1 MHAIIKDGKILLYD
15 SYIFKESIKE
25 IPGRQW
31 HPEEKAWS
39 VPISQQNIETLDLL
53 GCELSDKLTDIR
65 QGFASE
71 NTADDTTL
79 LPAPLKVSPY
89 KHQLKGY
96 NLACRSIGII
106 GSNGVSPG
114 FALLME
120 MGTGKTITSIAIV
133 GKAYLTGKIKRL
145 LIIAP
150 KSIVAVWED
159 EFSKFADFPYSLSVL
174 TGTSQNK
181 TKLLKAIPHSDL
193 EVAVINY
200 DSVPLIEKELTAW
213 HPDFLICDESS
224 KIKNPTAKMSKATYR
239 IAKVCKYRLI
249 LTGTPMQNNPL
260 DFFSQYKVL
269 DDSIFGK
276 SFYAFKNEYAVLGTY
291 NQPIGWR
298 KLPELVKK
306 AHSIAFRVTKAEAL
320 DLPDMIDE
328 IRPIA
333 LEDKAQKL
341 YKSFVKESYM
351 ELSKCEQGA
360 PVAVTAT
367 NILTRLLR
375 LQQIT
380 GGFIRPDEESER
392 YEQVSSAKLNA
403 LEDIIDT
410 ATSENKKLVVI
421 ARFIPEIKEIC
432 KMLDQKKIKYAHICG
447 EIKDRAAEVDAFQNN
462 PECMV
467 FVGQLQTVSM
477 GLTLTAASTMVFYS
491 LSYNFADYSQAKA
504 RIHRIGQKNNC
515 LYIHL
520 VVKNTVDETVLKALE
535 QKENIA
541 TKIVD
546 DWRSILK

>member
-1 MHAIIKDGKILLYD
+1 MHAVIKDGKILLYD

-31 HPEEKAWS
+31 HSEERAWS
-39 VPISQQNIETLDLL
+39 VPISQQSIETLDLL
-53 GCELSDKLTDIR
+53 GCELSDEITDIR

-71 NTADDTTL
+71 NTADETTL

-89 KHQLKGY
+89 EHQLKGY
-96 NLACRSIGII
+96 NLACRSMGII
-106 GSNGVSPG
+106 GNNGVSPG

-133 GKAYLTGKIKRL
+133 GKAYLTRKIKHL
-145 LIIAP
+145 LILAP

-159 EFSKFADFPYSLSVL
+159 EFSRFANFPYSLSVL
-174 TGTSQNK
+174 TGTSTKK
-181 TKLLKAIPHSDL
+181 TEQLKTILHKGL
-193 EVAVINY
+193 EVAVVNY
-200 DSVPLIEKELTAW
+200 DSISLIEKELAAW
-213 HPDFLICDESS
+213 YPDFLICDESS

-249 LTGTPMQNNPL
+249 LTGTPIQNNPL

-320 DLPDMIDE
+320 DLPDTIDE

-341 YKSFVKESYM
+341 YKAFVKESYM
-351 ELSKCEQGA
+351 ELSKGE
-360 PVAVTAT
+360 VTAT

-392 YEQVSSAKLNA
+392 YEQISSAKLDA

-410 ATSENKKLVVI
+410 AISETKKLVVI

-432 KMLDQKKIKYAHICG
+432 KMLDKKKIKYAHIYG
-447 EIKDRAAEVDAFQNN
+447 EVKDRAAEVERFQNE
-462 PECMV
+462 PDCMI

-491 LSYNFADYSQAKA
+491 LSYNFADYSQARA

>member
-1 MHAIIKDGKILLYD
+1 MHAVIKDGKILLYD

-31 HPEEKAWS
+31 HSEERAWS
-39 VPISQQNIETLDLL
+39 VPISQQSIETLDLL
-53 GCELSDKLTDIR
+53 GCELSDEITDIR

-71 NTADDTTL
+71 NTADETTL

-89 KHQLKGY
+89 QHQLKGY
-96 NLACRSIGII
+96 NLACRSMGII
-106 GSNGVSPG
+106 GNNGVSPG

-145 LIIAP
+145 LILAP
-150 KSIVAVWED
+150 KSIIAVWED
-159 EFSKFADFPYSLSVL
+159 EFAKFAGFTYSLSVL
-174 TGTSQNK
+174 SGTSQNK
-181 TKLLKAIPHSDL
+181 TKLLKAIRHSGL
-193 EVAVINY
+193 EVAVVNY

-239 IAKVCKYRLI
+239 IAKLCKYRLI
-249 LTGTPMQNNPL
+249 LTGTPIQNNPL

-276 SFYAFKNEYAVLGTY
+276 SFYAFKNEYAVLCTY

-306 AHSIAFRVTKAEAL
+306 AHSIAFRVTKTEAL
-320 DLPDMIDE
+320 DLPDTIDE
-328 IRPIA
+328 IRPVT
-333 LEDKAQKL
+333 LDDKAQKL
-341 YKSFVKESYM
+341 YKAFVKESYM
-351 ELSKCEQGA
+351 ELSKGEQGA

-392 YEQVSSAKLNA
+392 YEQISSAKLNA

-410 ATSENKKLVVI
+410 AISENKKLVVI
-421 ARFIPEIKEIC
+421 ARFIPEIREIC
-432 KMLDQKKIKYAHICG
+432 KMLDKKKIEYAHICG
-447 EIKDRAAEVDAFQNN
+447 EVKDRAAEVERFQNE
-462 PECMV
+462 PDCMI

-477 GLTLTAASTMVFYS
+477 GLTLTAGSTMVFYS

>member
-1 MHAIIKDGKILLYD
+1 MHAVIKDGKILLYD

-31 HPEEKAWS
+31 HPEKKAWS
-39 VPISQQNIETLDLL
+39 VPISRQNIETLDLL

-89 KHQLKGY
+89 EHQLKGY
-96 NLACRSIGII
+96 NLACRSMGII
-106 GSNGVSPG
+106 GGNGMSPG

-145 LIIAP
+145 LILAP

-174 TGTSQNK
+174 SGTSQNK
-181 TKLLKAIPHSDL
+181 AKLLKGILHSGL
-193 EVAVINY
+193 EVAVVNY
-200 DSVPLIEKELTAW
+200 DSVPLIEKEFIAW

-249 LTGTPMQNNPL
+249 LTGTPIQNNPL

-269 DDSIFGK
+269 DDRIFGK

-320 DLPDMIDE
+320 DLPDTIDE
-328 IRPIA
+328 IRPVT

-341 YKSFVKESYM
+341 YKAFVKESYM
-351 ELSKCEQGA
+351 ELSKGE
-360 PVAVTAT
+360 VTAT

-392 YEQVSSAKLNA
+392 YEQISSAKLDA

-410 ATSENKKLVVI
+410 AISENKKLVVI
-421 ARFIPEIKEIC
+421 ARFIPEIREIC
-432 KMLDQKKIKYAHICG
+432 RMLDKKKIKYGHICG
-447 EIKDRAAEVDAFQNN
+447 EVKDRAAEVERFQNE
-462 PECMV
+462 PDCMI

-520 VVKNTVDETVLKALE
+520 VVKNTVDETVLKVLE

-541 TKIVD
+541 AKIVD

>member
-1 MHAIIKDGKILLYD
+1 MHAIIKDGKIMLYD

-39 VPISQQNIETLDLL
+39 VPVSQQNIETLDLL

-89 KHQLKGY
+89 QHQLKGY

-106 GSNGVSPG
+106 GNNGVSPG

-145 LIIAP
+145 LILAP

-159 EFSKFADFPYSLSVL
+159 EFAKFADFPYSLSVL

-181 TKLLKAIPHSDL
+181 TKLLKGILHSGL
-193 EVAVINY
+193 EVAVVNY

-213 HPDFLICDESS
+213 HPNFLICDESS

-249 LTGTPMQNNPL
+249 LTGTPIQNNPL

-298 KLPELVKK
+298 KLPEFVKK

-320 DLPDMIDE
+320 DLPDTIDE

-333 LEDKAQKL
+333 LEDKVQKL
-341 YKSFVKESYM
+341 YKAFVKESYM
-351 ELSKCEQGA
+351 ELSKGE
-360 PVAVTAT
+360 VTAT

-392 YEQVSSAKLNA
+392 YEQISSAKLNA

-410 ATSENKKLVVI
+410 AISENKKLVVI
-421 ARFIPEIKEIC
+421 ARFIPEIREIC
-432 KMLDQKKIKYAHICG
+432 RMLDKKKIKYAHICG
-447 EIKDRAAEVDAFQNN
+447 EVKDRAAEVDAFQNN
-462 PECMV
+462 PDCMV

>member
-1 MHAIIKDGKILLYD
+1 M
-15 SYIFKESIKE
+15 
-25 IPGRQW
+25 
-31 HPEEKAWS
+31 
-39 VPISQQNIETLDLL
+39 
-53 GCELSDKLTDIR
+53 
-65 QGFASE
+65 
-71 NTADDTTL
+71 
-79 LPAPLKVSPY
+79 
-89 KHQLKGY
+89 
-96 NLACRSIGII
+96 
-106 GSNGVSPG
+106 SPG

-133 GKAYLTGKIKRL
+133 GKAYLTEKIKRL
-145 LIIAP
+145 LILEP

-159 EFSKFADFPYSLSVL
+159 EFLKFADFPYSLSVL

-181 TKLLKAIPHSDL
+181 IKLLKAMPHRSL
-193 EVAVINY
+193 EIAVVNY
-200 DSVPLIEKELTAW
+200 DSVPLIEKELAAW
-213 HPDFLICDESS
+213 YPDFLICDESS

-249 LTGTPMQNNPL
+249 LTGTPIQNNPL

-298 KLPELVKK
+298 KLPELAKK

-320 DLPDMIDE
+320 DLPDTIDE
-328 IRPIA
+328 IRPVA
-333 LEDKAQKL
+333 LEGKAQKL
-341 YKSFVKESYM
+341 YRAFVKESYM
-351 ELSKCEQGA
+351 ELSKGEQGA
-360 PVAVTAT
+360 PMAVTAT
-367 NILTRLLR
+367 NILARLLR

-392 YEQVSSAKLNA
+392 YEQISSAKLNA

-491 LSYNFADYSQAKA
+491 ISYNFADYSQAKA

>member
-31 HPEEKAWS
+31 HPEERAWS
-39 VPISQQNIETLDLL
+39 VPISRQNIETLDLL
-53 GCELSDKLTDIR
+53 GCELSDELADIR
-65 QGFASE
+65 QGFASK
-71 NTADDTTL
+71 NTANENTL
-79 LPAPLKVSPY
+79 LPAPLKVLPY
-89 KHQLKGY
+89 QHQLKGY
-96 NLACRSIGII
+96 NLACRSMGII
-106 GSNGVSPG
+106 SNNGVSPG

-145 LIIAP
+145 LILAP

-159 EFSKFADFPYSLSVL
+159 EFAKFADFPYSLSVL
-174 TGTSQNK
+174 TGASQNK
-181 TKLLKAIPHSDL
+181 IKLLKAIPHRSL
-193 EVAVINY
+193 EVAVVNY
-200 DSVPLIEKELTAW
+200 DSVPLIEKEFTAW

-249 LTGTPMQNNPL
+249 LTGTPIQNNPL

-320 DLPDMIDE
+320 DLPDTIDE
-328 IRPIA
+328 IRPVA

-341 YKSFVKESYM
+341 YKAFVKESYM
-351 ELSKCEQGA
+351 ELSKGE
-360 PVAVTAT
+360 VTAT

-392 YEQVSSAKLNA
+392 YEQVSSAKLDA

-410 ATSENKKLVVI
+410 AISEKKKLVVI

-432 KMLDQKKIKYAHICG
+432 KMLDKKKIKYAHICG
-447 EIKDRAAEVDAFQNN
+447 DVKDRAVEVDAFQNN

-491 LSYNFADYSQAKA
+491 LSYNFADYSQARA

>member
-1 MHAIIKDGKILLYD
+1 MHAIIKYGKILLYD
-15 SYIFKESIKE
+15 SYILKESIKE

-53 GCELSDKLTDIR
+53 GCELSDELTDIR
-65 QGFASE
+65 QSFVSK
-71 NTADDTTL
+71 NTANENTL

-89 KHQLKGY
+89 EHQLKGY
-96 NLACRSIGII
+96 NLACQSMGII
-106 GSNGVSPG
+106 GGNGVSPG

-133 GKAYLTGKIKRL
+133 GKAYLTGKTKRL
-145 LIIAP
+145 LILAP

-181 TKLLKAIPHSDL
+181 AKLLKNISHSGL
-193 EVAVINY
+193 EVAVVNY

-239 IAKVCKYRLI
+239 VAKLCKYRLI
-249 LTGTPMQNNPL
+249 LTGTPIQNNPL
-260 DFFSQYKVL
+260 DFFSQYKIL

-276 SFYAFKNEYAVLGTY
+276 SFYAFKNEYAILGTY

-320 DLPDMIDE
+320 DLPDIIDE

-341 YKSFVKESYM
+341 YKAFVKESYM
-351 ELSKCEQGA
+351 ELSKGEQGA

-392 YEQVSSAKLNA
+392 YEQISSAKLDA
-403 LEDIIDT
+403 LEDVIDT
-410 ATSENKKLVVI
+410 AISENKKLVVI

-432 KMLDQKKIKYAHICG
+432 KMLDKKKIKYAHICG
-447 EIKDRAAEVDAFQNN
+447 EVKDRAAEVDAFQNN

-491 LSYNFADYSQAKA
+491 LSYNFADYSQARA

-520 VVKNTVDETVLKALE
+520 VVKNTVDETVLKALK

>member
-1 MHAIIKDGKILLYD
+1 M
-15 SYIFKESIKE
+15 
-25 IPGRQW
+25 Q
-31 HPEEKAWS
+31 
-39 VPISQQNIETLDLL
+39 
-53 GCELSDKLTDIR
+53 
-65 QGFASE
+65 
-71 NTADDTTL
+71 
-79 LPAPLKVSPY
+79 
-89 KHQLKGY
+89 
-96 NLACRSIGII
+96 
-106 GSNGVSPG
+106 
-114 FALLME
+114 
-120 MGTGKTITSIAIV
+120 
-133 GKAYLTGKIKRL
+133 RL
-145 LIIAP
+145 LILAP
-150 KSIVAVWED
+150 KSIIAVWED

-174 TGTSQNK
+174 TGTSAKK
-181 TKLLKAIPHSDL
+181 TEQLKTILHKGL
-193 EVAVINY
+193 EVAVVNY
-200 DSVPLIEKELTAW
+200 DSVPLIEKELAAW

-239 IAKVCKYRLI
+239 IAKGCKYRLI
-249 LTGTPMQNNPL
+249 LTGTPIQNNPL

-306 AHSIAFRVTKAEAL
+306 AHSIAFRVTKTEAL
-320 DLPDMIDE
+320 DLPDTIDE

-341 YKSFVKESYM
+341 YKAFVKESYM
-351 ELSKCEQGA
+351 ELSKGE
-360 PVAVTAT
+360 VTAT

-392 YEQVSSAKLNA
+392 YEQISSAKLNA

-410 ATSENKKLVVI
+410 AISENKKLVVI
-421 ARFIPEIKEIC
+421 ARFIPEIREIC
-432 KMLDQKKIKYAHICG
+432 KMLDKKKIKYGHICG
-447 EIKDRAAEVDAFQNN
+447 EVKDRAAEVDAFQNN
-462 PECMV
+462 PDCMV

>member
-39 VPISQQNIETLDLL
+39 IPISQQNIETLDLL
-53 GCELSDKLTDIR
+53 GCELSDELTDIR

-71 NTADDTTL
+71 NTTDETTL

-89 KHQLKGY
+89 QHQLKGY
-96 NLACRSIGII
+96 NLACWSMGIVGNRAI
-106 GSNGVSPG
+106 SPG

-120 MGTGKTITSIAIV
+120 MGCGKTITSIAV
-133 GKAYLTGKIKRL
+133 AGRAYLIGKIKRL
-145 LIIAP
+145 LILAP
-150 KSIVAVWED
+150 KSIVTVWEE

-174 TGTSQNK
+174 HGSSANK
-181 TKLLKAIPHSDL
+181 VELLKSIPNKGL
-193 EVAVINY
+193 EVAVVNY
-200 DSVPLIEKELTAW
+200 DSISLIEKELTVW

-224 KIKNPTAKMSKATYR
+224 RIKNPTAKMSKATYR

-249 LTGTPMQNNPL
+249 LTGTPIQNNPL

-306 AHSIAFRVTKAEAL
+306 AHSIAFRVTKTEAL
-320 DLPDMIDE
+320 DLPDTIDE
-328 IRPIA
+328 IRPVA

-341 YKSFVKESYM
+341 YKAFVKESYM
-351 ELSKCEQGA
+351 ELSKGE
-360 PVAVTAT
+360 VTAT

-392 YEQVSSAKLNA
+392 YEQISSAKLNA

-410 ATSENKKLVVI
+410 AISENKKLVVI
-421 ARFIPEIKEIC
+421 ARFIPEIREIC
-432 KMLDQKKIKYAHICG
+432 KMLDKKKIKYGHICG
-447 EIKDRAAEVDAFQNN
+447 EVKDRAAEVERFQNN
-462 PECMV
+462 PDCMI

-491 LSYNFADYSQAKA
+491 LSYNFADYSQARA

-520 VVKNTVDETVLKALE
+520 VVKNTVDKTVLKALE

>member
-1 MHAIIKDGKILLYD
+1 MMHAIIKDGKILLYD

-39 VPISQQNIETLDLL
+39 IPISQQNIETLDLL
-53 GCELSDKLTDIR
+53 GCKLSDELANIR
-65 QGFASE
+65 QEFASE
-71 NTADDTTL
+71 NTTDENTL

-89 KHQLKGY
+89 EHQLKGY
-96 NLACRSIGII
+96 NLACRSMGII
-106 GSNGVSPG
+106 GNNGVSPG

-145 LIIAP
+145 LILAP

-174 TGTSQNK
+174 TGTSAKK
-181 TKLLKAIPHSDL
+181 TDQLKTIPHKGL
-193 EVAVINY
+193 EVAVVNY

-249 LTGTPMQNNPL
+249 LTGTPIQNNPL

-306 AHSIAFRVTKAEAL
+306 AHSIAFRVTKTETL
-320 DLPDMIDE
+320 DLPDTIDE

-333 LEDKAQKL
+333 LEDKVQKL
-341 YKSFVKESYM
+341 YKAFVKESYM
-351 ELSKCEQGA
+351 ELSNGE
-360 PVAVTAT
+360 VTAT

-392 YEQVSSAKLNA
+392 YEQISSAKLDA

-410 ATSENKKLVVI
+410 AISENKKLMVI

-432 KMLDQKKIKYAHICG
+432 KMLDQKKVKYAHICG
-447 EIKDRAAEVDAFQNN
+447 EVKDRAAEVERFQNE
-462 PECMV
+462 PDCMI

-491 LSYNFADYSQAKA
+491 LSYNFADYSQARA

>member
-31 HPEEKAWS
+31 HPEEKAWG
-39 VPISQQNIETLDLL
+39 VPVSQQNIETFDLL
-53 GCELSDKLTDIR
+53 GCELSDELADIR

-89 KHQLKGY
+89 QHQLKGY

-106 GSNGVSPG
+106 GGNGVSPG

-145 LIIAP
+145 LILAP
-150 KSIVAVWED
+150 KSIIAVWED
-159 EFSKFADFPYSLSVL
+159 EFSKFADFPYSLLVL
-174 TGTSQNK
+174 TGTSAKKVEQLK
-181 TKLLKAIPHSDL
+181 TIPHKGL
-193 EVAVINY
+193 EVAVVNY
-200 DSVPLIEKELTAW
+200 DSVPLIEKEITAW
-213 HPDFLICDESS
+213 QPDFLICDESS

-239 IAKVCKYRLI
+239 IAKVCKYRPV
-249 LTGTPMQNNPL
+249 LTGTPIQNNPL

-306 AHSIAFRVTKAEAL
+306 AHSIAFRVTKEEAL
-320 DLPDMIDE
+320 DLPDTIDE

-333 LEDKAQKL
+333 LENKAQKL
-341 YKSFVKESYM
+341 YKAFVKESYM
-351 ELSKCEQGA
+351 ELSKGEQEA
-360 PVAVTAT
+360 PMAVTAT

-392 YEQVSSAKLNA
+392 YEQISSAKLNA

-410 ATSENKKLVVI
+410 AISENKKLVVI

-432 KMLDQKKIKYAHICG
+432 KMLDKKKIKYAHICG
-447 EIKDRAAEVDAFQNN
+447 EVKDRAVEVYAFQNN
-462 PECMV
+462 PDCMV

-491 LSYNFADYSQAKA
+491 LSYNFADYSQARA

-541 TKIVD
+541 AKIVD
-546 DWRSILK
+546 DWRAILK

>member
-53 GCELSDKLTDIR
+53 GYELSDELTDIC

-71 NTADDTTL
+71 NTADETTL

-89 KHQLKGY
+89 EHQLKGY
-96 NLACRSIGII
+96 NLACRSMGII
-106 GSNGVSPG
+106 GDNGVSPG

-145 LIIAP
+145 LILAP

-159 EFSKFADFPYSLSVL
+159 EFAKFADFPYSLSVL
-174 TGTSQNK
+174 TGTSAKKAEQLK
-181 TKLLKAIPHSDL
+181 TIPHKGL
-193 EVAVINY
+193 EVAVVNY
-200 DSVPLIEKELTAW
+200 DSISLIEKELAAW
-213 HPDFLICDESS
+213 YPNFLICDESS

-249 LTGTPMQNNPL
+249 LTGTPIQNNPL

-269 DDSIFGK
+269 DDRIFGK

-298 KLPELVKK
+298 KLPKLVKK

-320 DLPDMIDE
+320 DLPDTIDE
-328 IRPIA
+328 IRPVT

-341 YKSFVKESYM
+341 YKAFVKESYM
-351 ELSKCEQGA
+351 ELSKGE
-360 PVAVTAT
+360 VTAT

-392 YEQVSSAKLNA
+392 YEQISLAKLDA

-410 ATSENKKLVVI
+410 AISENKKLVVI

-432 KMLDQKKIKYAHICG
+432 KMLDKKKIKYAHICG
-447 EIKDRAAEVDAFQNN
+447 EVKDRAAKVDAFQNN

-491 LSYNFADYSQAKA
+491 LSYNFADYSQARA

-541 TKIVD
+541 AKIVD

>member
-1 MHAIIKDGKILLYD
+1 MHAVIKDGKILLYD

-39 VPISQQNIETLDLL
+39 VPVSQQNIETLDLL
-53 GCELSDKLTDIR
+53 GCKLSDELADIR

-89 KHQLKGY
+89 EHQLKGY
-96 NLACRSIGII
+96 NLACRSMGII
-106 GSNGVSPG
+106 GNNGVYPG

-120 MGTGKTITSIAIV
+120 MGTGKTITSVAIV

-145 LIIAP
+145 LILAP

-174 TGTSQNK
+174 TGTSAKK
-181 TKLLKAIPHSDL
+181 TDQLKTIPHKGL
-193 EVAVINY
+193 EVAVVNY

-213 HPDFLICDESS
+213 YPDFLICDESS

-239 IAKVCKYRLI
+239 VAKLCKYRLI
-249 LTGTPMQNNPL
+249 LTGTPVQNNPL

-320 DLPDMIDE
+320 DLPDTIDE
-328 IRPIA
+328 IRPVT

-341 YKSFVKESYM
+341 YKSFVKKSYM
-351 ELSKCEQGA
+351 ELSKGEQGA

-392 YEQVSSAKLNA
+392 YEQISSAKLDA

-410 ATSENKKLVVI
+410 AISENKKLVVI
-421 ARFIPEIKEIC
+421 TRFIPEIKEIC
-432 KMLDQKKIKYAHICG
+432 KMLDKKKIKYAHICG
-447 EIKDRAAEVDAFQNN
+447 EVKDRAAEVDAFQNN
-462 PECMV
+462 PDCMV

-541 TKIVD
+541 AKIVD

>member
-31 HPEEKAWS
+31 HPEKKAWS
-39 VPISQQNIETLDLL
+39 VPISQQNIETIDLL
-53 GCELSDKLTDIR
+53 ECKLSDEITDIR

-71 NTADDTTL
+71 NTADETTL

-89 KHQLKGY
+89 EHQLKGY
-96 NLACRSIGII
+96 NLACRSMGII
-106 GSNGVSPG
+106 GNNEISPG

-145 LIIAP
+145 LILAP

-159 EFSKFADFPYSLSVL
+159 EFAKFADFPYSLSVL
-174 TGTSQNK
+174 TGTSAKK
-181 TKLLKAIPHSDL
+181 TDQLKTIPHKGL
-193 EVAVINY
+193 EVAVVNY

-249 LTGTPMQNNPL
+249 LTGTPIQNNPL

-306 AHSIAFRVTKAEAL
+306 AHSIAFRVTKSEAL
-320 DLPDMIDE
+320 DLPDTIDE
-328 IRPIA
+328 IRSIA

-341 YKSFVKESYM
+341 YKVFVKESYM
-351 ELSKCEQGA
+351 ELSKGE
-360 PVAVTAT
+360 VTAT

-392 YEQVSSAKLNA
+392 YEQISSAKINA

-410 ATSENKKLVVI
+410 AISENKKLVVI
-421 ARFIPEIKEIC
+421 ARFIPEIREIC
-432 KMLDQKKIKYAHICG
+432 RMLDKKKIKYGHICG
-447 EIKDRAAEVDAFQNN
+447 EVKDRAAEVDAFQNN
-462 PECMV
+462 PDCMV

-477 GLTLTAASTMVFYS
+477 GFTLTAASTMVFYS

-520 VVKNTVDETVLKALE
+520 VVKNTVDKTVLKALE

>member
-1 MHAIIKDGKILLYD
+1 MHAIIKNGRILIYD

-25 IPGRQW
+25 IPERQW

-39 VPISQQNIETLDLL
+39 VPISHQNIEMLSLL
-53 GCELSDKLTDIR
+53 GCELSDEILDMNTPLPT
-65 QGFASE
+65 E
-71 NTADDTTL
+71 NIDDENIL

-96 NLACRSIGII
+96 NLACRSMGII

-120 MGTGKTITSIAIV
+120 MGTGKTITSIGIV

-145 LIIAP
+145 LILAP
-150 KSIVAVWED
+150 KSIVSVWED
-159 EFSKFADFPYSLSVL
+159 EFSKFASFPYSLSVL
-174 TGTSQNK
+174 TGTSAKKAEQLK
-181 TKLLKAIPHSDL
+181 TISHEGL
-193 EVAVINY
+193 EIAVMNY
-200 DSVPLIEKELTAW
+200 DSISLIEKDLAAW
-213 HPDFLICDESS
+213 RPDFLIRDESS
-224 KIKNPTAKMSKATYR
+224 KIKNPTAKMSKATHR
-239 IAKVCKYRLI
+239 IAKTCKYRLI
-249 LTGTPMQNNPL
+249 LTGTPIQNNPL

-269 DDSIFGK
+269 DERIFGK
-276 SFYAFKNEYAVLGTY
+276 SFYAFKNEYAILGIY
-291 NQPIGWR
+291 NQPVGWR

-328 IRPIA
+328 IRPIT
-333 LEDKAQKL
+333 LENKAQRL
-341 YKSFVKESYM
+341 YSAFVKESYM
-351 ELSKCEQGA
+351 ELSKGE
-360 PVAVTAT
+360 VTAT

-380 GGFIRPDEESER
+380 GGFIRPDTESER
-392 YEQVSSAKLNA
+392 YEQISSAKLDA
-403 LEDIIDT
+403 FEDIVDT
-410 ATSENKKLVVI
+410 AISENKKLAVI
-421 ARFIPEIKEIC
+421 ARFIPEIAEIC
-432 KMLDQKKIKYAHICG
+432 KLLDRKNIKYSRICG
-447 EIKDRAAEVDAFQNN
+447 EVKDRSTEVDKFQNN
-462 PECMV
+462 PQCMV

-477 GLTLTAASTMVFYS
+477 GLTLTTASTMVFYS
-491 LSYNFADYSQAKA
+491 LSYNFADYSQARA

-515 LYIHL
+515 QYIHL

-546 DWRSILK
+546 DWRSLIK

>member
-1 MHAIIKDGKILLYD
+1 MMHAVIKDGKILLYD

-39 VPISQQNIETLDLL
+39 VPISRQDIETLDLL
-53 GCELSDKLTDIR
+53 GCELSDELTDIR
-65 QGFASE
+65 QSFVSK
-71 NTADDTTL
+71 NTANENTL

-89 KHQLKGY
+89 QHQLKGY
-96 NLACRSIGII
+96 NLACRSMGII
-106 GSNGVSPG
+106 GGNGMSPG

-133 GKAYLTGKIKRL
+133 GKAYLTGKIKHL
-145 LIIAP
+145 LILAP

-174 TGTSQNK
+174 MGTSAKKVEQLK
-181 TKLLKAIPHSDL
+181 TIPHKGL
-193 EVAVINY
+193 EVAVVNY
-200 DSVPLIEKELTAW
+200 DSVPLIEKVLTAW

-224 KIKNPTAKMSKATYR
+224 RIKNPTAKMSKAAYR

-249 LTGTPMQNNPL
+249 LTGTPIQNNPL

-320 DLPDMIDE
+320 DLPDAIDE
-328 IRPIA
+328 IRPVT

-341 YKSFVKESYM
+341 YKAFVKESYM
-351 ELSKCEQGA
+351 ELSKGE
-360 PVAVTAT
+360 VTAT

-392 YEQVSSAKLNA
+392 YEQVSSAKLDA

-410 ATSENKKLVVI
+410 AISENKKLVVI
-421 ARFIPEIKEIC
+421 ARFIPEIREIC
-432 KMLDQKKIKYAHICG
+432 KMLDKKKIKYGHICG
-447 EIKDRAAEVDAFQNN
+447 EVKDRSAEVDAFQNN

>member
-1 MHAIIKDGKILLYD
+1 MHAVIKDGKILLYD

-31 HPEEKAWS
+31 HPEKKAWS
-39 VPISQQNIETLDLL
+39 VPISRQSIETLDLL
-53 GCELSDKLTDIR
+53 GCELSNELADIR

-71 NTADDTTL
+71 NTANENTL

-89 KHQLKGY
+89 EHQLKGY

-106 GSNGVSPG
+106 GNNRVSPG

-120 MGTGKTITSIAIV
+120 MGTGKTVTSIAIV

-145 LIIAP
+145 LILAP

-159 EFSKFADFPYSLSVL
+159 EFSKFADFTYSLSVL
-174 TGTSQNK
+174 TGTLAKKVEQLK
-181 TKLLKAIPHSDL
+181 TIPHKGL
-193 EVAVINY
+193 EVAVVNY
-200 DSVPLIEKELTAW
+200 DSVSLIEKELTAW
-213 HPDFLICDESS
+213 YPDFLICDESS

-239 IAKVCKYRLI
+239 VAKVCKYRLI
-249 LTGTPMQNNPL
+249 LTGTPIQNNPL

-306 AHSIAFRVTKAEAL
+306 AHSIAFRVTKTEAL
-320 DLPDMIDE
+320 DLPDTIDE

-341 YKSFVKESYM
+341 YKAFVKESYM
-351 ELSKCEQGA
+351 ELSKGE
-360 PVAVTAT
+360 VTAT

-392 YEQVSSAKLNA
+392 YEQISSAKLNA

-410 ATSENKKLVVI
+410 AISENKKLVVI
-421 ARFIPEIKEIC
+421 ARFIPEIREIC
-432 KMLDQKKIKYAHICG
+432 KMLDKKKIKYGHICG
-447 EIKDRAAEVDAFQNN
+447 EVKDRAAEVDAFQNN
-462 PECMV
+462 PDCMV

>member
-1 MHAIIKDGKILLYD
+1 MKKEYYIKLNDGQVVPVTEEVYD
-15 SYIFKESIKE
+15 S
-25 IPGRQW
+25 
-31 HPEEKAWS
+31 
-39 VPISQQNIETLDLL
+39 IS
-53 GCELSDKLTDIR
+53 
-65 QGFASE
+65 
-71 NTADDTTL
+71 
-79 LPAPLKVSPY
+79 
-89 KHQLKGY
+89 
-96 NLACRSIGII
+96 
-106 GSNGVSPG
+106 
-114 FALLME
+114 
-120 MGTGKTITSIAIV
+120 
-133 GKAYLTGKIKRL
+133 
-145 LIIAP
+145 
-150 KSIVAVWED
+150 
-159 EFSKFADFPYSLSVL
+159 
-174 TGTSQNK
+174 
-181 TKLLKAIPHSDL
+181 
-193 EVAVINY
+193 
-200 DSVPLIEKELTAW
+200 LIEKELTAW

-249 LTGTPMQNNPL
+249 LTGTPIQNNPL

-276 SFYAFKNEYAVLGTY
+276 SFYAFKNEYAVLSTY

-298 KLPELVKK
+298 KLSELVKK
-306 AHSIAFRVTKAEAL
+306 AHSIAFRVTKTEAL
-320 DLPDMIDE
+320 DLPDTIDE
-328 IRPIA
+328 IRPIT
-333 LEDKAQKL
+333 LDDKAQKL
-341 YKSFVKESYM
+341 YKAFVKESYM
-351 ELSKCEQGA
+351 ELSKGEQGA

-403 LEDIIDT
+403 LEDVIDT
-410 ATSENKKLVVI
+410 AIPENKKIVVI

-432 KMLDQKKIKYAHICG
+432 KMLDQKKIKYTHICG
-447 EIKDRAAEVDAFQNN
+447 EVKDRAAEVDAFQNN

-491 LSYNFADYSQAKA
+491 LSYNFANYSQAKA